1 MLSIL
6 YEWIAAIIAILI
18 PAWMGVTIISRL
30 NIIQEKT
37 LQVSIGSILGVSLFG
52 TILYYVAHIIP
63 IYAWVLWSMMA
74 LFLFIALFSHFWKKN
89 HHHATTLDK
98 TALSIFILALILFSI
113 IGSKLLIQRTDGL
126 YTGIINAY
134 GDIGWHAALITQLA
148 QAKTLPLQDPI
159 FAGTNLTY
167 PFLSNAMSSAMMIM
181 GSSLSASVD
190 VPAIILLP
198 IIIVLLYHFGK
209 TYGAS
214 RGAGILVML
223 LFLFG
228 GATFGWT
235 RIVTDI
241 SQSNTSLL
249 QFFTHLPNR
258 DYSGVGGDTQGYNF
272 LNPVTSL
279 LLPQRAML
287 FGLPIVLAILILVS
301 PTIIKKKYS
310 AIIAGLLSGMLPLFH
325 AHACIALAA
334 GIIALIITNP
344 NKKYWLHF
352 FIPALLLGIPELL
365 FYTHGSAG
373 SGSFFRF
380 EPGWMKGNINFFV
393 FWAQNTGII
402 IPLSILALFIKKCP
416 RPVRALALAGLFLF
430 CISNLF
436 LFAPWAWDNFKILVF
451 WYLFTLPI
459 IAWVCVRM
467 WKSHTKHLIRPLI
480 IIILFVQIFSG
491 ALDIWKLSLPTAT
504 IWQEWDAK
512 AIIFAQYIQQFVPV
526 KDPIATASVHNSPVV
541 LAGRLLYLGYPAH
554 VWSHGVLP
562 WAREAEVKAFYSG
575 ASQTINNETPK
586 FIVVGPQEVSSFPT
600 LAIQPSWIKTVQ
612 YGPYILF
619 RQ

>member
-1 MLSIL
+1 MISIL
-6 YEWIAAIIAILI
+6 YEWLAAIIALVV
-18 PAWMGVTIISRL
+18 PAWMGIAIVIRM
-30 NIIQEKT
+30 NIVQEKT
-37 LQVSIGSILGVSLFG
+37 LQLSIGAILGISAFG
-52 TILYYVAHIIP
+52 TLLYYVAHIMP
-63 IYAWVLWSMMA
+63 IYAWVLWLMIG
-74 LFLFIALFSHFWKKN
+74 LFLSVGLFAHFWKRN
-89 HHHATTLDK
+89 RTHSTTLDK
-98 TALSIFILALILFSI
+98 TALLIFILGLILFSI

-134 GDIGWHAALITQLA
+134 GDIGWHTALITQLA
-148 QAKTLPLQDPI
+148 QTKTLPLQDPI

-167 PFLSNAMSSAMMIM
+167 PFLSNAMSSAMIIM

-198 IIIVLLYHFGK
+198 IIIVLLYQFGK
-209 TYGAS
+209 VYGAS

-235 RIVTDI
+235 RIVADI
-241 SQSNTSLL
+241 SQSSTSLV

-258 DYSGVGGDTQGYNF
+258 DYSGVGGDIEGYDF

-287 FGLPIVLAILILVS
+287 FGLPIALAVLILLS
-301 PTIIKKKYS
+301 PTVIKKKYS
-310 AIIAGLLSGMLPLFH
+310 PIVAGLLSGMLPLFH

-334 GIIALIITNP
+334 GIGALIITNP
-344 NKKYWLHF
+344 NKRYWLRF
-352 FIPALLLGIPELL
+352 FIPAFLLGIPELL

-393 FWAQNTGII
+393 FWAQNTGVI
-402 IPLSILALFIKKCP
+402 IPLSIMALFIKKCP
-416 RPVRALALAGLFLF
+416 QPVRALAFAGTFLF
-430 CISNLF
+430 CLANLF

-451 WYLFTLPI
+451 WYLFALPI
-459 IAWVCVRM
+459 TAWACVHL
-467 WKSHTKHLIRPLI
+467 WQSHARHLIRPI
-480 IIILFVQIFSG
+480 IVIILFVQIFSG

-504 IWQEWDAK
+504 TWQEWDAK
-512 AIIFAQYIQQFVPV
+512 AIIFAQYVQQFVPV
-526 KDPIATASVHNSPVV
+526 TDPVATASVHNSSVV

-562 WAREAEVKAFYSG
+562 WTREAEVKAFYAGTS
-575 ASQTINNETPK
+575 STINNEIPK
-586 FIVVGPQEVSSFPT
+586 FIVVGPQELSSFPN
-600 LAIQPSWIKTVQ
+600 LAIQPSWIKTAE